1 MFTFNHQQ
9 NVSINISVDLG
20 QWWSLSE
27 LVSIDVL
34 EGSFVLNLIILV
46 GATCHVNHSGVNQ
59 LTVGYT
65 SVSISL
71 VTFTCILAYHIFQ
84 HLRCTKLWKKVSKLN
99 LKLQKLKTQKKVHN
113 LNNPINDP
121 TESVNL
127 DQLHEPWL
135 EELLQPTHSTL

>member
-1 MFTFNHQQ
+1 M
-9 NVSINISVDLG
+9 DLG

-46 GATCHVNHSGVNQ
+46 GATYHVNHSGVNQ

-99 LKLQKLKTQKKVHN
+99 LKLQKLKTQQKVHN

-127 DQLHEPWL
+127 DQLREPWL